1 MANKKI
7 FADLTEL
14 TTADAADVLPI
25 VDDTIGT
32 PTTKKITVS

>member
-14 TTADAADVLPI
+14 TSANNADVLPI
-25 VDDTIGT
+25 VDDTTGT
-32 PTTKKITVS
+32 PTTKKDNRS